1 MKSPP
6 ADRRRRPRAV
16 ILAALLLAVL
26 GADVARADLT
36 VTDDAGRTLR
46 LPGPA
51 QRIVSLAPH
60 ATELLFAAGA
70 GDHVVGVSAFSD
82 YPEAARLLP
91 QISGGVRM
99 DIERVVALKPDLA
112 IGWLG
117 GNARSDLDKIQSFG
131 IPVFIAEPRKLDALP
146 NTLINIGRLAGTQA
160 TAQRAA
166 RAYRAKLAQLRAQ
179 YRGRRPVRVFVEI
192 ATQPLITLNYK
203 HLVNDVLALC
213 GGRNIFA
220 AADLIAPDVSI
231 ESVVLEEP
239 DAILFSDELG
249 TVKAMRRWWSEQ
261 ADLAAARAGRVYSFP
276 AALTLRQ
283 TPRVLDGA
291 RQVCTTLDAVR
302 ASLDPE
308 RTKKK

>member
-1 MKSPP
+1 MNAPTP
-6 ADRRRRPRAV
+6 DMHHPLRAIV
-16 ILAALLLAVL
+16 LAVFLLACLAAVP
-26 GADVARADLT
+26 VRADIT

-46 LPGPA
+46 LRAPA

-82 YPEAARLLP
+82 YPEAARALP

-99 DIERVVALKPDLA
+99 DIERVIALKPDLA

-117 GNARSDLDKIQSFG
+117 GNALSDLDKIQSFG

-146 NTLINIGRLAGTQA
+146 NTLVNIGRLAGTQA
-160 TAQRAA
+160 TAARAA
-166 RAYRAKLAQLRAQ
+166 NAYKAKLEQLRAQ
-179 YRGRRPVRVFVEI
+179 YRDRRPVRVFVEI

-220 AADLIAPDVSI
+220 AANLIAPDISV

-249 TVKAMRRWWSEQ
+249 TVKAMRLWWSEH
-261 ADLAAARAGRVYSFP
+261 ADLAAVRAGRVYSFP
-276 AALTLRQ
+276 AELALRQ
-283 TPRVLDGA
+283 TPRALDGA
-291 RQVCTTLDAVR
+291 RQVCVTLDAVR
-302 ASLDPE
+302 ASLDQE
-308 RTKKK
+308 RK

>member
-1 MKSPP
+1 MNEP
-6 ADRRRRPRAV
+6 APDAHAPWRAIV
-16 ILAALLLAVL
+16 LAVLLLAGM
-26 GADVARADLT
+26 GAATVRADIT

-46 LPGPA
+46 LRTPA
-51 QRIVSLAPH
+51 QRIVSLSPH

-82 YPEAARLLP
+82 YPPAAQALP

-131 IPVFIAEPRKLDALP
+131 IPVFIAEPRHLDELP
-146 NTLINIGRLAGTQA
+146 RTLVNIGRLAGTKA

-166 RAYRAKLAQLRAQ
+166 SAYKAKLARLRAQ
-179 YRGRRPVRVFVEI
+179 YHDRRPVRVFVEI
-192 ATQPLITLNYK
+192 ATQPLITLNYE

-220 AADLIAPDVSI
+220 ASNLIAPDVSV
-231 ESVVLEEP
+231 ESVVLEDP
-239 DAILFSDELG
+239 DAILFSDSLG
-249 TVKAMRRWWSEQ
+249 TVKGMSRWWSDH
-261 ADLAAARAGRVYSFP
+261 ADMAAVRAERIYSFP
-276 AALTLRQ
+276 AELTLRQ

-291 RQVCTTLDAVR
+291 SQVCATLDVVR
-302 ASLDPE
+302 ASLD
-308 RTKKK
+308 RDRK

>member
-1 MKSPP
+1 M
-6 ADRRRRPRAV
+6 RERWRTF
-16 ILAALLLAVL
+16 ILVALLFVGLASVPAH
-26 GADVARADLT
+26 ADIT
-36 VTDDAGRTLR
+36 VTDDAGRSLR
-46 LPGPA
+46 LRAPA

-131 IPVFIAEPRKLDALP
+131 IPVFIAEPPKLDALP
-146 NTLINIGRLAGTQA
+146 NTLINIGRLAGTEA

-166 RAYRAKLAQLRAQ
+166 SAYQAKLQKLRAQ
-179 YRGRRPVRVFVEI
+179 YRGRRPVRVFIEI
-192 ATQPLITLNYK
+192 GTQPLTTLNHE

-231 ESVVLEEP
+231 ESVVIEDP

-249 TVKAMRRWWSEQ
+249 TVKAMRRWWSER
-261 ADLAAARAGRVYSFP
+261 ADLTAARAGRVYSIP
-276 AALTLRQ
+276 GTLTLRQ

-291 RQVCTTLDAVR
+291 RQVCATLDGVR
-302 ASLDPE
+302 AALE
-308 RTKKK
+308 RERKK

>member
-1 MKSPP
+1 M
-6 ADRRRRPRAV
+6 
-16 ILAALLLAVL
+16 LLLSGL
-26 GADVARADLT
+26 GAAAHADIT

-82 YPEAARLLP
+82 YPQEARLLP

-99 DIERVVALKPDLA
+99 DVERVVALKPDLA

-146 NTLINIGRLAGTQA
+146 NTLVNIGRLAGTQV
-160 TAQRAA
+160 TARRAA
-166 RAYRAKLAQLRAQ
+166 NAFKAKLAQLRAQ

-220 AADLIAPDVSI
+220 AANLIAPDVSI

-249 TVKAMRRWWSEQ
+249 TVKAMRRWWGEQ
-261 ADLAAARAGRVYSFP
+261 AGLAAVRAGRVYSFP

-302 ASLDPE
+302 ASLDSE